1 MRRFWK
7 GMNKVLDWIV
17 ILFCIFCVLV
27 CMYALVD
34 SALVYEQ
41 ASGSNLLNYKPTL
54 FKTDSGGGSGNRTL
68 GVAWLTVD
76 GTSIDYPIMQGVT
89 NEEYLN
95 KDPEGKY
102 SLAGSLFLDSRNKAD
117 FTDPYSLIYGHHM
130 AQKKMFGALDDFKD
144 MDFLKSHTH
153 GTLIV
158 GQKVYDITLFAEM
171 DTTADVSLIFQ
182 PNEGAGGQEAA
193 EAAGAQGQ
201 SGAAGSEGTSGAA
214 ASEGRPGAGSESS
227 SGTAEEPDS
236 SGAAKTSDSEG
247 AAGSEVLQYV
257 KEHADNLLDNIP
269 EGNLLGLSTCV
280 DTDTKDRTLVFGI
293 LIDSGKSLADL
304 QAEMQSETE
313 SEEAPSYVT
322 PIERVF
328 TDKKKG
334 IRWPVLFIIIAFA
347 IGFVIAHAK
356 RKKRTAR

>member
-201 SGAAGSEGTSGAA
+201 SGAAGSEG
-214 ASEGRPGAGSESS
+214 RP
-227 SGTAEEPDS
+227 
-236 SGAAKTSDSEG
+236 G

-293 LIDSGKSLADL
+293 LTDSGKSLADL

-313 SEEAPSYVT
+313 TEEAPSYVT

-334 IRWPVLFIIIAFA
+334 IRWPVIFIIIAFV

>member
-76 GTSIDYPIMQGVT
+76 DTNIDYPIMQGVT

-201 SGAAGSEGTSGAA
+201 SGAA
-214 ASEGRPGAGSESS
+214 ASEGRT
-227 SGTAEEPDS
+227 GT
-236 SGAAKTSDSEG
+236 
-247 AAGSEVLQYV
+247 AGSEVLQYV

-293 LIDSGKSLADL
+293 LTDSGKSLADL

-313 SEEAPSYVT
+313 TEEAPSYVT

-334 IRWPVLFIIIAFA
+334 IRWPVLFIIIAFV

>member
-54 FKTDSGGGSGNRTL
+54 FKTDSGGGSGSRTL

-201 SGAAGSEGTSGAA
+201 SGAA
-214 ASEGRPGAGSESS
+214 ASEGRT
-227 SGTAEEPDS
+227 GT
-236 SGAAKTSDSEG
+236 
-247 AAGSEVLQYV
+247 AGSEVLQYV

-293 LIDSGKSLADL
+293 LTDSGKSLADL

-334 IRWPVLFIIIAFA
+334 IRWPVLFIIIAFV

>member
-54 FKTDSGGGSGNRTL
+54 FKTDSGGGSGSRTL

-76 GTSIDYPIMQGVT
+76 GTNIDYPIMQGVT

-201 SGAAGSEGTSGAA
+201 SGAAGSEG
-214 ASEGRPGAGSESS
+214 RP
-227 SGTAEEPDS
+227 
-236 SGAAKTSDSEG
+236 G

-257 KEHADNLLDNIP
+257 KEHADNLLDSIP

-293 LIDSGKSLADL
+293 LTDSGKSLADL

-334 IRWPVLFIIIAFA
+334 IRWPVIFIIIAFV